1 MNNTGAAPD
10 RRAKAAAQ
18 RRTGHVVVG
27 SKSGTLPA
35 AGRHYIQNVNSLHAH
50 DATFIKP
57 FCGPAAKKLNGDIR
71 WLEVRLAGRTRAE
84 RIRAS

>member
-18 RRTGHVVVG
+18 HRTGHVVIAI
-27 SKSGTLPA
+27 KSGSLPA
-35 AGRHYIQNVNSLHAH
+35 AGRHHIQNVNTLHAH
-50 DATFIKP
+50 DAKFIEP

-71 WLEVRLAGRTRAE
+71 WLEVRLAGMTRAE
-84 RIRAS
+84 RIRAL